1 MLYIVRFG
9 SYRPHDFVIG
19 DASSLLSM
27 TSQNVYNIL
36 VTSTTNKV
44 LILDARFWYEISQ
57 QIHIKPYYA
66 FSNPK
71 YLF

>member
-9 SYRPHDFVIG
+9 PYRPHDFIIS

-36 VTSTTNKV
+36 VTSTTNKA
-44 LILDARFWYEISQ
+44 LTLYARFRCEISQ
-57 QIHIKPYYA
+57 QIHGKPYYA

>member
-9 SYRPHDFVIG
+9 PYRPHDFIIG
-19 DASSLLSM
+19 DASSLLSL
-27 TSQNVYNIL
+27 TFQNMYNML
-36 VTSTTNKV
+36 VTSTTNKT
-44 LILDARFWYEISQ
+44 LALDARFQGGISQ
-57 QIHIKPYYA
+57 QIHGKPYYA